1 MAEMS
6 FTLVH
11 GLRTGKGTTDEM
23 LHKDVTLRELTSRD
37 VIESQLASERVV
49 IGEHGKAVA
58 YCSEVMMGLEMM
70 RRQIKQIGQIPGPL
84 DMNQIYG
91 LHPEDLKLL
100 TEKGQAMDDMLGETA
115 ERGRHDADGSGAQST
130 AD

>member
-1 MAEMS
+1 MAEMT

-11 GLRTGKGTTDEM
+11 GLRTGKGTNDEM

-49 IGEHGKAVA
+49 LGDNGKAVA

-70 RRQIKQIGQIPGPL
+70 RRQIKKIGEIPGPL
-84 DMNQIYG
+84 DMNQIYA

-115 ERGRHDADGSGAQST
+115 ERGRHGADGSGAQST

>member
-1 MAEMS
+1 
-6 FTLVH
+6 
-11 GLRTGKGTTDEM
+11 
-23 LHKDVTLRELTSRD
+23 
-37 VIESQLASERVV
+37 
-49 IGEHGKAVA
+49 
-58 YCSEVMMGLEMM
+58 MGLEMM
-70 RRQIKQIGQIPGPL
+70 RRQIKRIGEIPGPL

>member
-1 MAEMS
+1 
-6 FTLVH
+6 
-11 GLRTGKGTTDEM
+11 
-23 LHKDVTLRELTSRD
+23 
-37 VIESQLASERVV
+37 
-49 IGEHGKAVA
+49 
-58 YCSEVMMGLEMM
+58 MGLEMM

-100 TEKGQAMDDMLGETA
+100 TDKGKAMDDMLEDTA
-115 ERGRHDADGSGAQST
+115 ERGRHGADGSGAQST